1 MKVKISPSLM
11 CADMLHLADQLEVLR
26 GKADF
31 LHVDIIDWHY
41 VRNMC
46 IPPFIMS
53 QIREVSDIPMDAH
66 LMVDNVDAELV
77 SLCLDSG
84 AASVVVDPQVV
95 KRAMFR
101 TIDLVKGRGG
111 KIGVFINPA
120 ESLETIAPYIHL
132 LDRIT
137 FMTVDPGFAGQRFV
151 PETLGKV
158 RQAARLKRE
167 KGYSYEIEID
177 GSCNKR
183 TYREIYEAG
192 AEIFV
197 VGSSGLFGLNKDLN
211 QAWEQMAR
219 EIAQAVGGNA
229 KE

>member
-11 CADMLHLADQLEVLR
+11 CADMLHLGDQLEILR
-26 GKADF
+26 GKADY

-46 IPPFIMS
+46 ISPAIMS
-53 QIREVSDIPMDAH
+53 QIRQACDIPMDAH
-66 LMVDNVDAELV
+66 LMVDNVDAELI
-77 SLCLDSG
+77 SLCLNSG
-84 AASVVVDPQVV
+84 AESVVVDPQVV

-101 TIDLVKGRGG
+101 LIDIVKGRQK
-111 KIGVFINPA
+111 KIGVYINPA
-120 ESLETIAPYIHL
+120 ETLDAIQPYIHL

-137 FMTVDPGFAGQRFV
+137 FMSVDPGFAGQRFV
-151 PETLGKV
+151 RESLEKV
-158 RQAARLKRE
+158 RQAAQLKRE

-192 AEIFV
+192 VEIFV
-197 VGSSGLFGLNKDLN
+197 VGSSGLFGLDKDLN
-211 QAWEQMAR
+211 KAWDQMTQD
-219 EIAQAVGGNA
+219 IAHTLG
-229 KE
+229 E